1 MEIAPGIHVS
11 TSSTDDWVADPE
23 VPGTEMHELV
33 RADGVWAGL
42 TRMSAVAA
50 PIEFTPEQRETV
62 YVIEGRARIEFA
74 GGAVIDLGPGDL
86 ASLPPGVATT
96 WHISVPY
103 REMWVFAPDEP

>member
-42 TRMSAVAA
+42 TRMSAVVA